1 MKTRTIIFAVFS
13 IVTLFAT
20 AQTNDYSS
28 YLNQAWS
35 CVNSGNCDGAQRNYN
50 VYKELTGMTNLK
62 IEQVI
67 DECKNGKN
75 KVTENVNNMKPSSV
89 AKGYIDLGLPSGT
102 LWKESNEDDNNFYT
116 WQQAK
121 NKYNNS
127 LPSHKQME
135 ELRSHCRFVN
145 IGNNV
150 KVIGPNGKYIT
161 LQNTGYRRSDGTITN
176 TNYCC
181 CWSSS
186 SETNSNKAWS
196 LSILGKGIVVIGV
209 ADKDD
214 ARPIRL
220 IRSK

>member
-1 MKTRTIIFAVFS
+1 MKKLYLFLFVATCF
-13 IVTLFAT
+13 VTG
-20 AQTNDYSS
+20 
-28 YLNQAWS
+28 
-35 CVNSGNCDGAQRNYN
+35 NSQNYNYDVDGDGAVTIADVTAIYD
-50 VYKELTGMTNLK
+50 YLL
-62 IEQVI
+62 
-67 DECKNGKN
+67 GKDGHEW
-75 KVTENVNNMKPSSV
+75 V
-89 AKGYIDLGLPSGT
+89 DLGLPSGT

-150 KVIGPNGKYIT
+150 KVIGPNGKYII

-209 ADKDD
+209 ADKDE